1 MCLNGKLAALH
12 KFINQ
17 LKELNS
23 WVLQKKAEIE
33 EINQKPFSERKSATE
48 KFHVINYFYS

>member
-12 KFINQ
+12 KFISQ